1 MKSLNNFA
9 ALEITSTE
17 EVKGGTFGLF
27 SLLSL
32 CAPKPVV
39 CQPAPK
45 PTPAPCYTAPAPSC
59 NTGGYTTPTTSCTP
73 KPTTCNTGFSFS
85 LNFSLGGCR

>member
-39 CQPAPK
+39 CQPAP
-45 PTPAPCYTAPAPSC
+45 TPCYTAPAPSC
-59 NTGGYTTPTTSCTP
+59 NTGGYAPTTSCTP
-73 KPTTCNTGFSFS
+73 KPTTCNTGFSLS
-85 LNFSLGGCR
+85 INLSLGGCR

>member
-17 EVKGGTFGLF
+17 EVKGGTFGLL

-32 CAPKPVV
+32 CAPKPVA

-45 PTPAPCYTAPAPSC
+45 PAPCYTAPKPSC
-59 NTGGYTTPTTSCTP
+59 NTTVYPTTAP

-85 LNFSLGGCR
+85 LNFSLGGCK

>member
-32 CAPKPVV
+32 CAPKPVT

-45 PTPAPCYTAPAPSC
+45 PAPCYTAPAPSC
-59 NTGGYTTPTTSCTP
+59 STGGYTPTTTP
-73 KPTTCNTGFSFS
+73 KPTTCNTSFSFS
-85 LNFSLGGCR
+85 LNLSLGGCK